1 MVWFIKKMFIGL
13 LSVWTMWSFGESL
26 VSNSKVP
33 IKYVSLNNHLCQA
46 TVTLVNVNSS
56 ETLFYLVTVSVDN
69 CNGSCNTIND
79 SYAWV
84 CVSNKVKNMNVEV
97 YNLMSGVNETR
108 FLVQHESCDCKCVLN
123 KSVCNSKQK

>member
-26 VSNSKVP
+26 VSNSNIP

-69 CNGSCNTIND
+69 CSGSCNTIND

-108 FLVQHESCDCKCVLN
+108 FIVQHESCECKCVLN

>member
-69 CNGSCNTIND
+69 CSGSCNTIND

-108 FLVQHESCDCKCVLN
+108 FIVQHESCECKCVLN

>member
-13 LSVWTMWSFGESL
+13 LSIWTMWSFGESL

-33 IKYVSLNNHLCQA
+33 IKYVSLNNYLCQA
-46 TVTLVNVNSS
+46 TVTLVNVSSS
-56 ETLFYLVTVSVDN
+56 ETLVYLVTVSVDN
-69 CNGSCNTIND
+69 CIGSCNTIND

>member
-33 IKYVSLNNHLCQA
+33 IKYVSLNNYLCQA
-46 TVTLVNVNSS
+46 TVTLVNVSSS
-56 ETLFYLVTVSVDN
+56 ETLVYLVTVSVDN
-69 CNGSCNTIND
+69 CSGSCNTIND